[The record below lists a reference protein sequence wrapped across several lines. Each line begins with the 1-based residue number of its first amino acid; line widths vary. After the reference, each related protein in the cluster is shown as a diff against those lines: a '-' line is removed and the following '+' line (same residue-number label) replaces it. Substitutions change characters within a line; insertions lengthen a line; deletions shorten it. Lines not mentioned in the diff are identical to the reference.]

1 MAVAVAVAL
10 RNVARWPPA
19 VASTAAPRPRTFPF
33 SANTNRFSANFIV
46 PIVYP
51 PLFAEPR
58 PVLRLARA
66 VGGFDQVGGT
76 GNQSSEDSVSQ
87 KAPTW
92 AEPLL
97 DFVATNFLPLAL
109 LSGIALGLVNPTP
122 GCLAHKLSLSGFST
136 CGIFFISGIMLH
148 SRELGAAVEAWPAG
162 LFGLGSILL
171 ITPFFSRLVL
181 QIQLA
186 PHELITGLA
195 AFCCMPTT
203 LSSGVALTQLV
214 GGNSALALAMTVL
227 SNLLGILIVP
237 FSLSK
242 LIGAG
247 AGISV
252 PTAQLFKSLIMMLL
266 VPLVI
271 GKVIRD
277 SSKSVAEY
285 VDRNRRSFSM
295 ISAILLGLMKK
306 VLSLSEPGFADD
318 IHRTLFCPI
327 QQATSPTQCHN
338 KISMIGAGN
347 VGMVIAQM
355 ILTDDLALADAKP
368 DKLQGRCWTRST
380 PWPFSHAPG
389 YAVTM
394 NSDICIITT
403 DTWQI
408 PRETQPNLLQHNLAL
423 FKEIVS
429 LLARYSPRMLLLL
442 RERGQ
447 ETTAG
452 REEWSWM
459 RATTELSWERWR
471 TCSTLGVR
479 VEKKGR
485 TRGEAKGVPWMQVS
499 RSRSLLLTVKPAIFA
514 IAVGMGIFLHFI
526 LLAFN
531 TIAVRSLSVVSGGD
545 QSVFSKKENLRAVI
559 IVASQKTL
567 PVLVAVVEQLQG
579 ALGEAGLLV
588 LPCVALH
595 INQIIIDSFLVNWWL
610 RRDQISAKSKEV

>member
-1 MAVAVAVAL
+1 MAVAVAVAVAQ
-10 RNVARWPPA
+10 RNLARWPPA
-19 VASTAAPRPRTFPF
+19 VASTASPRPRTFPF
-33 SANTNRFSANFIV
+33 SANTIRFSANFIV

-66 VGGFDQVGGT
+66 VGGFDQVGGS

-87 KAPTW
+87 KASTW

-122 GCLAHKLSLSGFST
+122 GCLAHKLSLSRFST

-181 QIQLA
+181 QIQLT

-295 ISAILLGLMKK
+295 ISAILLGL
-306 VLSLSEPGFADD
+306 
-318 IHRTLFCPI
+318 
-327 QQATSPTQCHN
+327 
-338 KISMIGAGN
+338 
-347 VGMVIAQM
+347 
-355 ILTDDLALADAKP
+355 
-368 DKLQGRCWTRST
+368 
-380 PWPFSHAPG
+380 
-389 YAVTM
+389 
-394 NSDICIITT
+394 
-403 DTWQI
+403 
-408 PRETQPNLLQHNLAL
+408 
-423 FKEIVS
+423 
-429 LLARYSPRMLLLL
+429 
-442 RERGQ
+442 
-447 ETTAG
+447 
-452 REEWSWM
+452 
-459 RATTELSWERWR
+459 
-471 TCSTLGVR
+471 
-479 VEKKGR
+479 
-485 TRGEAKGVPWMQVS
+485 VPWMQVS